1 MCTVIYGYVS
11 TRFRTIRAPLFVGF
25 LLLTGGMVGLATIQP
40 EDELQELIFSG
51 LAGLGFA
58 CPLILLTA
66 AVQLA
71 TPHHLI
77 ATATAATT
85 CSRAVAAAVFTA
97 IYSTAYEERVKKYL
111 QANVAQAA
119 LKAGLPRGSVPAF
132 VKALSS
138 KDTGALSNIPGVSP
152 TIIAAGVSASK
163 QAYADGLRVVYII
176 AAPFG
181 VLACLA
187 CFFLGDLRK
196 VMNYGVDAPV
206 EKLRSKRNK
215 GQNV

>member
-1 MCTVIYGYVS
+1 MIYGYVS
-11 TRFRTIRAPLFVGF
+11 TRFRMIREPLFVGF
-25 LLLTGGMVGLATIQP
+25 LLFTGGMVGLATIQP
-40 EDELQELIFSG
+40 EDELRALVFAG
-51 LAGLGFA
+51 LAGLGFG
-58 CPLILLTA
+58 CPLILLIA

-85 CSRAVAAAVFTA
+85 CSRAVAASVFTA
-97 IYSTAYEERVKKYL
+97 IYSAAFETRIEKYL
-111 QANVAQAA
+111 PTDVARAA
-119 LKAGLPRGSVPAF
+119 LKAGLPSGSVEAF

-138 KDTGALSNIPGVSP
+138 KDTGALSNIPGVNP
-152 TIIAAGVSASK
+152 AIIAAGAGALK

-196 VMNYGVDAPV
+196 VMDYAVEAPV
-206 EKLRSKRNK
+206 EDLRSKRNR
-215 GQNV
+215 GQNA